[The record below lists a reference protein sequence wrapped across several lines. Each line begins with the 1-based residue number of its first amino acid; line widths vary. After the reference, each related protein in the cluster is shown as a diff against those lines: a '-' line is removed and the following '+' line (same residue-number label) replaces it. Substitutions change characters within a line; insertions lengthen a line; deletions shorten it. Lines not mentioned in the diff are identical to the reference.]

1 MLPLLLGAMAP
12 LAWLSGCDGAS
23 AVALMPSADASAD
36 AAVDAPVDAPV
47 DVLADVGVDV
57 PVDAGVDAA
66 ADVPVDRGVDTG
78 PDVPA
83 CDAGLASCGGACV
96 DPGTS
101 LAHCGSCGH
110 ACSAPLHGV
119 AACSAGACAFTC
131 EATYARSGEACV
143 RIEPPRLVAPLTSA
157 LVTSRRPRLRWSLA
171 AATDGA
177 VVELCADR
185 ACARVLGSYEV
196 TGSSTNP
203 TADLPPGV
211 VFWRARG
218 RAGATA
224 GTTASP
230 VWSFLVGVRSAPVDT
245 SWGTAFDPDGDGRS
259 DLAVGV
265 PNRAMSTGR
274 VLVYPSAGTGYA
286 ATPSLTLDGRDGV
299 NAVYGHAVASAG
311 DVDGDG
317 YVDLAVGAYRAS
329 SGLGRV
335 YLYAGGAAG
344 LGATP
349 ATTINGRDGA
359 DGDFGVAVA
368 GVGDVNGDGYADVV
382 AGASTA
388 SRLTGRA
395 HAFLGSATGLST
407 TPATSLDGARRARR
421 ALRQRGR
428 GRWRRQRRRLRRRAG
443 GRRERAHRDR
453 ARVPVPGR
461 RDGAPDRRSDGA
473 HRTRRDARQ
482 LRRVH
487 RRAPGTS
494 TATATPTWWW
504 APTAWG
510 ASRVACTS
518 TSAARRASPR
528 PHRRPS
534 WASPEP
540 TATSAPRSR
549 GWVISTTTATPS
561 SRRSRTTPP
570 SAAGCGFYAGSA
582 AGLVT
587 SGATLIAAPDGLS
600 SGFGSALRGAGDV
613 NGDGIADLVISA
625 SQAASQ
631 AGRAY
636 LFPGSAS
643 GVMATPGSMITSA
656 EERGAGFGTALAAAS
671 GR

>member
-1 MLPLLLGAMAP
+1 MAP

-23 AVALMPSADASAD
+23 AVAPTPTADASAD
-36 AAVDAPVDAPV
+36 AAVDAPVD
-47 DVLADVGVDV
+47 VGVDV
-57 PVDAGVDAA
+57 PVDVG
-66 ADVPVDRGVDTG
+66 ADVPMDRGVDVPVDVPMDRGVDTG
-78 PDVPA
+78 PDVPS
-83 CDAGLASCGGACV
+83 CDAGLSLCAGACV

-119 AACSAGACAFTC
+119 AACSAGACGFTC

-185 ACARVLGSYEV
+185 ACATVLGSYEV
-196 TGSSTNP
+196 TGSSTSP
-203 TADLPPGV
+203 TVDLPPGV

-265 PNRAMSTGR
+265 PNRSMSTGR
-274 VLVYPSAGTGYA
+274 VLVYPSAGAGYA
-286 ATPSLTLDGRDGV
+286 ATPSLTLDGRDGI
-299 NAVYGHAVASAG
+299 NAVYGHALSSAG
-311 DVDGDG
+311 DVNGDG

-335 YLYAGGAAG
+335 YLYAGGASG

-359 DGDFGVAVA
+359 DGDFGVSVA

-407 TPATSLDGARRARR
+407 TPATSWTGPDGPDGLFGNAVAGAGDVNGDGYADVLVAAAS
-421 ALRQRGR
+421 ALTATGR
-428 GRWRRQRRRLRRRAG
+428 VYLYLGSATGLPTAAATVLTGPDGTLSNFGVSIASAGDINGDGYADVVVGADRVGSLAGRVYLYLGGPSGLSTTPSATLMGLTGVDGNLGAAVLGVGDLNHDGYAEIAAYSYNTTLG
-443 GRRERAHRDR
+443 GRV
-453 ARVPVPGR
+453 RV
-461 RDGAPDRRSDGA
+461 
-473 HRTRRDARQ
+473 
-482 LRRVH
+482 
-487 RRAPGTS
+487 
-494 TATATPTWWW
+494 
-504 APTAWG
+504 
-510 ASRVACTS
+510 
-518 TSAARRASPR
+518 
-528 PHRRPS
+528 
-534 WASPEP
+534 
-540 TATSAPRSR
+540 
-549 GWVISTTTATPS
+549 
-561 SRRSRTTPP
+561 
-570 SAAGCGFYAGSA
+570 YAGSA
-582 AGLVT
+582 SGLVT

-625 SQAASQ
+625 SQAASR
-631 AGRAY
+631 AGRVY
-636 LFPGSAS
+636 LYPGSAS

-656 EERGAGFGTALAAAS
+656 EDPNAGFGTALAAAS